1 MTLLLC
7 ARRWLYR
14 LWFAI
19 ALSTANAADP
29 SPEPSR
35 FEGTWTWEFT
45 MPDGAKISPT
55 LRVHTDEDGIVSLK
69 TRFRPGSSLAITNF
83 SIQGNSLTLEVLRER
98 NGATARTQYSGTLDG
113 DTLRGTIVSDSSG
126 TPAEYPW
133 IARRN
138 VNIEGSWKWTV
149 RPFGRPGQRRDSS
162 SDDDEEPSGVE
173 LQLSLKRDADKVSGK
188 LKIGAS
194 TEVEIKHGRFRDG
207 IVTFQTARERN
218 GAMVTNNYL
227 GKLNGDR
234 LQGQVLT
241 YPGGRAR
248 TNSWRALRVE

>member
-1 MTLLLC
+1 
-7 ARRWLYR
+7 
-14 LWFAI
+14 
-19 ALSTANAADP
+19 
-29 SPEPSR
+29 
-35 FEGTWTWEFT
+35 

-98 NGATARTQYSGTLDG
+98 NGTTARTQYSGTLDG

-133 IARRN
+133 VARRN

-149 RPFGRPGQRRDSS
+149 RPFGRPGQRRDSA

-218 GAMVTNNYL
+218 GTMVTNNYL